1 MVPNSDTIIGRLY
14 ARLTD
19 WISLAEFEQALAD
32 YFSEPRP
39 AVELAD
45 YRAKRGVVKK
55 LRDEVAPVL
64 HHVKFVKAK
73 GDIRFEL
80 SSDVPDCWFRDNPNA
95 APRGLEVTVAQSRE
109 QQRLG
114 QEMNKKREWSRD
126 ISAYRTTPR
135 KRFSRNAWPA
145 LASCT
150 VRKAR

>member
-1 MVPNSDTIIGRLY
+1 MPSSSRRWQT
-14 ARLTD
+14 T
-19 WISLAEFEQALAD
+19 LANHGQRA
-32 YFSEPRP
+32 
-39 AVELAD
+39 ELAD
-45 YRAKRGVVKK
+45 YRAKPGAVKK
-55 LRDEVAPVL
+55 LRDEVVPVL

-80 SSDVPDCWFRDNPNA
+80 SSDLPDCWLRDKPNA
-95 APRGLEVTVAQSRE
+95 APQGLEVTVAQSRE

-114 QEMNKKREWSRD
+114 QEMNEKREWFRD

-135 KRFSRNAWPA
+135 KRFSRNAWRG